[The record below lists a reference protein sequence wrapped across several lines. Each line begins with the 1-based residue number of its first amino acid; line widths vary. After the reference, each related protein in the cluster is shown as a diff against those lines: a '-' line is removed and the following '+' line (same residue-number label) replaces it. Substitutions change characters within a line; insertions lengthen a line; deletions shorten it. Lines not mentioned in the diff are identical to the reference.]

1 MIEIASNLKM
11 TKIPL
16 NDQNTHFY
24 NFWLFWSFF
33 RFRGYFGFFISLRGV
48 GGGFLRVATCLWRCD
63 FARPGFVLG
72 KSTRNLTLGR
82 INQWLPVY
90 FWVYKINKTQ
100 SLRIMII
107 VEINNMISMIALIKW
122 WVYMLLLC
130 ILSNVQY

>member
-1 MIEIASNLKM
+1 MIIVRNRLYIKKKRKDYSRKYPYPQDLVSSNYPNP
-11 TKIPL
+11 T
-16 NDQNTHFY
+16 
-24 NFWLFWSFF
+24 
-33 RFRGYFGFFISLRGV
+33 V

-82 INQWLPVY
+82 INQRLPVY